1 VEEDRGDHIAL
12 HNDRHVAPP
21 IARGKARGDLH
32 LMVGIDSA
40 LDREKMARARTL
52 LETPKRPE
60 RMWPV
65 LGAASLLAVS
75 ALTFATAMILAPP
88 LTSEHVAHQRGI
100 D

>member
-1 VEEDRGDHIAL
+1 MDR
-12 HNDRHVAPP
+12 V
-21 IARGKARGDLH
+21 
-32 LMVGIDSA
+32 
-40 LDREKMARARTL
+40 RTL

-65 LGAASLLAVS
+65 VGAAVLLAIS

-88 LTSEHVAHQRGI
+88 LTSEHIAHQRGV